1 MLLRVQGN
9 DGYKLEHHA
18 TRKSDYMIAKSD
30 FCRFLENHT
39 PTQSTFKSGILIFRK
54 FGDGHKNGAFEA
66 LKCRVVLKLTGRVQ
80 KDIGNDCE

>member
-1 MLLRVQGN
+1 M
-9 DGYKLEHHA
+9 A
-18 TRKSDYMIAKSD
+18 AKRD
-30 FCRFLENHT
+30 FCRFLEDHI

-66 LKCRVVLKLTGRVQ
+66 LKCRMVLKLTGHVQ